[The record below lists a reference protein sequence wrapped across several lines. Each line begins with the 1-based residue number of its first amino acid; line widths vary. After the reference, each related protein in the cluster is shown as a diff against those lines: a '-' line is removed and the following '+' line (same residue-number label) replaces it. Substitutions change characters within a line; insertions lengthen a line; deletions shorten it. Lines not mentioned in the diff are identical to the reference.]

1 MELVR
6 VFVELYSFV
15 GPYLFNLKKKE
26 MGVKISYGK
35 CEDWKKPQ
43 IDDILRDLGCVTK
56 NSSFAKN

>member
-35 CEDWKKPQ
+35 CED
-43 IDDILRDLGCVTK
+43 
-56 NSSFAKN
+56 